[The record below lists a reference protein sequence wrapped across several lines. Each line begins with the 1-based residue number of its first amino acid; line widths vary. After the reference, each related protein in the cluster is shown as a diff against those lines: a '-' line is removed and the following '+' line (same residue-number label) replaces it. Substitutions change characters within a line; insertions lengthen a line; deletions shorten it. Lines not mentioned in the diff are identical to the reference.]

1 MTTLPP
7 GGDLPGDD
15 GVLELHP
22 DSPLRRAALEVERTN
37 SDAALAALRA
47 AVREYRA
54 VNNTRELLD

>member
-1 MTTLPP
+1 MVK
-7 GGDLPGDD
+7 D
-15 GVLELHP
+15 VHWE
-22 DSPLRRAALEVERTN
+22 RERARYEVIRAALEVERTS